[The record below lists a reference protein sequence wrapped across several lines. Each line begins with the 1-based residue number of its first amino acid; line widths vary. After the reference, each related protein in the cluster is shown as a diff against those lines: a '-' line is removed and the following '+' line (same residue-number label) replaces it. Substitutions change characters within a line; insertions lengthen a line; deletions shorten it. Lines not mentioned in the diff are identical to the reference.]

1 MPTIIWL
8 GIFVILVILEIGTMA
23 LTTIWFAG
31 GALVAFIASL
41 FHIEVLTQIII
52 FLIVSF
58 VLLLCTRPI
67 AIKYINKGHVKTNVD
82 SLVGEQAKVTEQINN
97 INDTGVVVLNGL
109 EWTARTQKQG
119 IIIPV
124 NAIVT
129 IEKIEGVKLIVRPTL
144 KEEL

>member
-1 MPTIIWL
+1 MPTLIWL
-8 GIFVILVILEIGTMA
+8 GIFIVLVILEIPTMA

-31 GALVAFIASL
+31 GAFVAFVLSL
-41 FHIEVLTQIII
+41 FQTEVLTQIIV

-58 VLLLCTRPI
+58 VLLLCTRPL
-67 AIKYINKGHVKTNVD
+67 AVKYINKGHVKTNID
-82 SLVGEQAKVTEQINN
+82 SLIGEQAKVTEQISN

-109 EWTARTQKQG
+109 EWTARTQNQG

-129 IEKIEGVKLIVRPTL
+129 IEKIEGVKLIVRPTN
-144 KEEL
+144 KEEV